1 MAVLLLLTAS
11 ASVEH
16 SGAERWALSEMAA
29 LILAGSRSMMTAVP
43 MNLSLVCAFLVACGA
58 LLAQHEYAATD
69 IENGGRQY
77 TNNCVYCH
85 GPEGDQIP
93 GINLLQG
100 KFRRTLSDDDIARI
114 IREGIPGTGMPAQNM
129 NEGSARTIVAYLRSA
144 AAVPASTVAGGN
156 AARGK
161 TIFEG
166 KGNCTACHRAAGVGS
181 RSGPDL
187 SDAGALHRAVDL
199 EQSLIDPGAVI
210 LPQNRMV
217 RVVTKDG
224 TTITG
229 RLMNQDTFTLQLIDS
244 QDRLRSFPLADL
256 RQHSVITTSSMPS
269 YKDRLNSQERA
280 DVVAYL
286 VSLKGGRKP

>member
-1 MAVLLLLTAS
+1 
-11 ASVEH
+11 
-16 SGAERWALSEMAA
+16 
-29 LILAGSRSMMTAVP
+29 MMTVL
-43 MNLSLVCAFLVACGA
+43 MNRAIACVFLLASGA
-58 LLAQHEYAATD
+58 LLAQHEYTASD
-69 IENGGRQY
+69 IENGARMY

-114 IREGIPGTGMPAQNM
+114 IREGIAGTGMPAQNM
-129 NEGSARTIVAYLRSA
+129 NEGNARTVVAYLRSSG
-144 AAVPASTVAGGN
+144 AVPAAATAGGN

-166 KGNCTACHRAAGVGS
+166 KGACTSCHRAAGTGS

-187 SDAGALHRAVDL
+187 SDIGALHRAIDL
-199 EQSLIDPGAVI
+199 EKSLIDPAAVV
-210 LPQNRMV
+210 LPQHRFV

-224 TTITG
+224 ATITG
-229 RLMNQDTFTLQLIDS
+229 RLMNQDTFTVQLIDA
-244 QDRLRSFPLADL
+244 QDRLRSFPIADL
-256 RQHSVITTSSMPS
+256 RQHSVVTTSSMPS
-269 YKDRLNSQERA
+269 YKDKLSSQELA

-286 VSLKGGRKP
+286 VSLKGARKP

>member
-1 MAVLLLLTAS
+1 MKPFAIYLFVLAS
-11 ASVEH
+11 
-16 SGAERWALSEMAA
+16 
-29 LILAGSRSMMTAVP
+29 
-43 MNLSLVCAFLVACGA
+43 GA

-69 IENGGRQY
+69 VENGARTY

-129 NEGSARTIVAYLRSA
+129 NEGNARTIVAYLRSS
-144 AAVPASTVAGGN
+144 AAVPASTVSGGD

-161 TIFEG
+161 AIFEG
-166 KGNCTACHRAAGVGS
+166 KGGCTACHHAGGTGS
-181 RSGPDL
+181 RTGPDL
-187 SDAGALHRAVDL
+187 SDIGALHRAADL
-199 EQSLIDPGAVI
+199 EQSLIDPGAVV
-210 LPQNRMV
+210 LPQNRFV
-217 RVVTKDG
+217 KVVTKDG
-224 TTITG
+224 TTLTG
-229 RLMNQDTFTLQLIDS
+229 RLMNQDTFTLQMIDS

-256 RQHSVITTSSMPS
+256 RQHSVITTTSMPS

>member
-1 MAVLLLLTAS
+1 MMTA
-11 ASVEH
+11 APMK
-16 SGAERWALSEMAA
+16 LSLACVF
-29 LILAGSRSMMTAVP
+29 LLAGS
-43 MNLSLVCAFLVACGA
+43 A

-129 NEGSARTIVAYLRSA
+129 NEGNARTIVAYLRSA
-144 AAVPASTVAGGN
+144 AAVPASTVAGGDV
-156 AARGK
+156 ARGK
-161 TIFEG
+161 TVFEG
-166 KGNCTACHRAAGVGS
+166 QGNCTTCHRAAGVGS

-187 SDAGALHRAVDL
+187 TDVGALRRAVEL
-199 EQSLIDPGAVI
+199 EKSLLDPGAVV
-210 LPQNRMV
+210 LPQNRFV
-217 RVVTKDG
+217 KVVTKDG
-224 TTITG
+224 TAVTG

-244 QDRLRSFPLADL
+244 QDHLRSYRIADL
-256 RQHSVITTSSMPS
+256 RQHSVVTTSSMPS
-269 YKDRLNSQERA
+269 YKDRLSSQELA

-286 VSLKGGRKP
+286 VSLKGTSLKGAKP

>member
-1 MAVLLLLTAS
+1 MKPSTVCLFLLAS
-11 ASVEH
+11 
-16 SGAERWALSEMAA
+16 
-29 LILAGSRSMMTAVP
+29 
-43 MNLSLVCAFLVACGA
+43 GA

-69 IENGGRQY
+69 IENGGRTY

-129 NEGSARTIVAYLRSA
+129 NEGNARTIVAYLRSA
-144 AAVPASTVAGGN
+144 AAVPASTIAGGD

-161 TIFEG
+161 AIFEG
-166 KGNCTACHRAAGVGS
+166 KGGCTVCHRANGAGS
-181 RSGPDL
+181 HTGPDL
-187 SDAGALHRAVDL
+187 TDIGAIRRGVEL
-199 EQSLIDPGAVI
+199 EKSLVDPGAAV
-210 LPQNRMV
+210 LPQNRSV

-229 RLMNQDTFTLQLIDS
+229 RLMNQDTFTLQMIDS
-244 QDRLRSFPLADL
+244 QDRLRSFPIADL
-256 RQHSVITTSSMPS
+256 RQHSVLTTSSMPS
-269 YKDRLNSQERA
+269 YRDRLSSQERT
-280 DVVAYL
+280 DVIAYL
-286 VSLKGGRKP
+286 VSLKGARKP

>member
-1 MAVLLLLTAS
+1 
-11 ASVEH
+11 
-16 SGAERWALSEMAA
+16 
-29 LILAGSRSMMTAVP
+29 
-43 MNLSLVCAFLVACGA
+43 MNLYLVAVSLLASGSA

-69 IENGGRQY
+69 IENGGRTY

-100 KFRRTLSDDDIARI
+100 KFRRTLSDDDIAHI

-129 NEGSARTIVAYLRSA
+129 NEGNARTIVAYLRSA

-166 KGNCTACHRAAGVGS
+166 KGGCTACHRASGAGS
-181 RSGPDL
+181 RTGPDL
-187 SDAGALHRAVDL
+187 SDIGALHRTVEL
-199 EQSLIDPGAVI
+199 EQSLIDPGAVV
-210 LPQNRMV
+210 LPQNRFV
-217 RVVTKDG
+217 KVVTKDG
-224 TTITG
+224 TTVTG
-229 RLMNQDTFTLQLIDS
+229 RLMNQDTFTLQMIDS
-244 QDRLRSFPLADL
+244 QDRLRSFPIADL
-256 RQHSVITTSSMPS
+256 RQYSVLTTSSMPS

-286 VSLKGGRKP
+286 VSLKGARKP

>member
-1 MAVLLLLTAS
+1 MSSRVGVLLLAS
-11 ASVEH
+11 C
-16 SGAERWALSEMAA
+16 
-29 LILAGSRSMMTAVP
+29 T
-43 MNLSLVCAFLVACGA
+43 A
-58 LLAQHEYAATD
+58 LLAQHEYAPLD
-69 IENGGRQY
+69 IENGGRTY

-100 KFRRTLSDDDIARI
+100 KFRRALSDDDIARI

-129 NEGSARTIVAYLRSA
+129 NEGNARTIVAYLRSA
-144 AAVPASTVAGGN
+144 SAVPASTVAGGN

-166 KGNCTACHRAAGVGS
+166 KGACTTCHRAAGAGS

-187 SDAGALHRAVDL
+187 SDVGALHRAVDL
-199 EQSLIDPGAVI
+199 EQSLLDPGAVV
-210 LPQNRMV
+210 LPQNRFV
-217 RVVTKDG
+217 KVVTKDG
-224 TTITG
+224 TTVTG

-256 RQHSVITTSSMPS
+256 RQHSVVTSSSMPS
-269 YKDRLNSQERA
+269 YKD
-280 DVVAYL
+280 
-286 VSLKGGRKP
+286 

>member
-1 MAVLLLLTAS
+1 MKPSAIFLFLLA
-11 ASVEH
+11 
-16 SGAERWALSEMAA
+16 SGA
-29 LILAGSRSMMTAVP
+29 
-43 MNLSLVCAFLVACGA
+43 LV
-58 LLAQHEYAATD
+58 AQHEYAATD
-69 IENGGRQY
+69 VENGARTY

-129 NEGSARTIVAYLRSA
+129 NEGNARTIVAYLRSS
-144 AAVPASTVAGGN
+144 AAVPASPVSGGD

-161 TIFEG
+161 AIFEG
-166 KGNCTACHRAAGVGS
+166 KGGCTACHHANGTGS
-181 RSGPDL
+181 RTGPDL
-187 SDAGALHRAVDL
+187 SDIGALHRAADL
-199 EQSLIDPGAVI
+199 EQSLIDPGAVV
-210 LPQNRMV
+210 LPQNRFV
-217 RVVTKDG
+217 KVVTKDG
-224 TTITG
+224 TTLTG
-229 RLMNQDTFTLQLIDS
+229 RLMNQDTFTLQMIDS

-256 RQHSVITTSSMPS
+256 RQHSVITSTSMPS
-269 YKDRLNSQERA
+269 YKDRLSSQERA

>member
-1 MAVLLLLTAS
+1 MRFSIVCTFLLAS
-11 ASVEH
+11 S
-16 SGAERWALSEMAA
+16 
-29 LILAGSRSMMTAVP
+29 
-43 MNLSLVCAFLVACGA
+43 A

-69 IENGGRQY
+69 IENGARQY

-100 KFRRTLSDDDIARI
+100 KFRRTLSDDDIART

-129 NEGSARTIVAYLRSA
+129 NEGTARTIVAYLRSTA
-144 AAVPASTVAGGN
+144 AAPPGTATGGD

-166 KGNCTACHRAAGVGS
+166 KGGCTACHRAAGAGS

-187 SDAGALHRAVDL
+187 SDIGALHRAVDL
-199 EQSLIDPGAVI
+199 EKSLTDPGAVV
-210 LPQNRMV
+210 LPQYRTA

-224 TTITG
+224 STVTG
-229 RLMNQDTFTLQLIDS
+229 RLMNQDTFTIQMIDA
-244 QDRLRSFPLADL
+244 QERLRTFPIADL
-256 RQHSVITTSSMPS
+256 RQHSILITTSMPS
-269 YKDRLNSQERA
+269 YKDRLSSQELK

-286 VSLKGGRKP
+286 VSLKGAKKP

>member
-1 MAVLLLLTAS
+1 MNLRLAGLLLLVFST
-11 ASVEH
+11 
-16 SGAERWALSEMAA
+16 
-29 LILAGSRSMMTAVP
+29 
-43 MNLSLVCAFLVACGA
+43 A

-114 IREGIPGTGMPAQNM
+114 IREGIAGTGMPAQNM
-129 NEGSARTIVAYLRSA
+129 NEGNARTIVAYLRSA
-144 AAVPASTVAGGN
+144 AAVPASTVAGGD

-161 TIFEG
+161 AIFEG
-166 KGNCTACHRAAGVGS
+166 KGGCTACHRANGAGS
-181 RSGPDL
+181 RTGPDL
-187 SDAGALHRAVDL
+187 SDAGSVRRAVDL
-199 EQSLIDPGAVI
+199 EKSLVDPGAAV
-210 LPQNRMV
+210 LPQNRSV

-224 TTITG
+224 TTVTG
-229 RLMNQDTFTLQLIDS
+229 RLMNQDTFTLQMIDS
-244 QDRLRSFPLADL
+244 QDRLRSFPIADL
-256 RQHSVITTSSMPS
+256 RQHSVLTTSSMPS

-286 VSLKGGRKP
+286 VSLKGASLKGVGKP

>member
-1 MAVLLLLTAS
+1 MNFSLTCFFLL
-11 ASVEH
+11 
-16 SGAERWALSEMAA
+16 
-29 LILAGSRSMMTAVP
+29 
-43 MNLSLVCAFLVACGA
+43 ACSA

-100 KFRRTLSDDDIARI
+100 KFRRALSDDDIARI

-129 NEGSARTIVAYLRSA
+129 NEGNARTIVAYLRSA
-144 AAVPASTVAGGN
+144 SAVPASTVAGGN

-166 KGNCTACHRAAGVGS
+166 KGACTTCHRAAGAGS

-187 SDAGALHRAVDL
+187 SDVGALHRAVDL
-199 EQSLIDPGAVI
+199 EQSLLDPGAVV
-210 LPQNRMV
+210 LPQNRFV
-217 RVVTKDG
+217 KVVTKDG
-224 TTITG
+224 TTVTG

-256 RQHSVITTSSMPS
+256 RQHSVVTSSSMPS
-269 YKDRLNSQERA
+269 YKDRLTPSELA

-286 VSLKGGRKP
+286 VSLKGARRP

>member
-1 MAVLLLLTAS
+1 MNTPPPISKTA
-11 ASVEH
+11 A
-16 SGAERWALSEMAA
+16 
-29 LILAGSRSMMTAVP
+29 
-43 MNLSLVCAFLVACGA
+43 
-58 LLAQHEYAATD
+58 
-69 IENGGRQY
+69 RQY

-129 NEGSARTIVAYLRSA
+129 NEGNARTIVAYLRSA
-144 AAVPASTVAGGN
+144 AAVPASTVPGGD

-166 KGNCTACHRAAGVGS
+166 KGDCTTCHRAAGVGS

-187 SDAGALHRAVDL
+187 TDIGALRRAVEL
-199 EQSLIDPGAVI
+199 EKSLLDPGAVV
-210 LPQNRMV
+210 LPQNRFV
-217 RVVTKDG
+217 KVVTKDG
-224 TTITG
+224 AAVTG

-244 QDRLRSFPLADL
+244 QDRLRSYRIADL
-256 RQHSVITTSSMPS
+256 RQHSVLTTSSMPS
-269 YKDRLNSQERA
+269 YKDRLSSQDLA

-286 VSLKGGRKP
+286 VSLKGTSLKGAKP